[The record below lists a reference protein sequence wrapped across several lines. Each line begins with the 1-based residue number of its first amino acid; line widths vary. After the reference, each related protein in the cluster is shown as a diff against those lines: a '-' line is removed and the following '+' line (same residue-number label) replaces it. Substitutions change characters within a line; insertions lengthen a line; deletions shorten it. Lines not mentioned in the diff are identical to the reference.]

1 MRYWI
6 SIVTAILFTGLT
18 SCRESTPANW
28 DVDITL
34 PIINGSLDIK
44 NFTNDSSFDS
54 GPDHLMNIH
63 IKREIAAV
71 LLDSLFKIPD
81 TVITQKY
88 ISEFPL
94 STDFQP
100 GASFPLTPTDLSF
113 NIGDGVK
120 LKQVQ
125 VRTGKI
131 KVKFSNTVAQPLQ
144 LIYVLP
150 GVKKGAET
158 FSISEIVPTGVNSL
172 EKTYDLAGYSFDLRG
187 ANGNAFNTLLQNY
200 TVSIAPN
207 ASSVSVQYHQGV
219 ELNFS
224 YSDIM
229 PQFAEGYFG
238 TQEITVGPDT
248 TSLSIIKGLKVAN
261 FMLNDAVMNFSVT
274 NELGVE
280 FSGYFNNI
288 IGTGSGKTLTLT
300 GNQLNNMNINRAYR
314 NGTTISA
321 SQYPVAFNAS
331 NSNIVP
337 FISLLPEKV
346 MYGGKITLN
355 PLGNTSGYND
365 FAFYNTGIRVNSDI
379 TIPLKFSAD
388 YFELTTTYT
397 TSFGSL
403 SNFDKVNTGHIKII
417 VTNGFPLEASM
428 QAYMYDANGQ
438 VMDSLFAPGFNT
450 AYRAELNTDYSVR
463 APRIST
469 LYIPVNQQKINNL
482 SNCKSIRL
490 VSRFKP
496 ASSPPDIPIFDTYQ
510 LKMNIVAELSYN
522 AGL

>member
-1 MRYWI
+1 MRFLALC
-6 SIVTAILFTGLT
+6 SLLFILSGLT
-18 SCRESTPANW
+18 SCRENTAANW
-28 DVDITL
+28 DVDLTL

-44 NFTNDSSFDS
+44 NFTNDSSFVS
-54 GPDHLMNIH
+54 GTDHLMNIH
-63 IKREIAAV
+63 INREIASV
-71 LLDSLFKIPD
+71 LLDSIFKIPD

-88 ISEFPL
+88 VSEFPL
-94 STDFQP
+94 PTDFLP

-120 LKQVQ
+120 LKQIQ

-131 KVKFSNTVAQPLQ
+131 KVQFSNTVTQPLQ
-144 LIYVLP
+144 LIYQLP

-158 FSISEIVPTGVNSL
+158 FSISEIIPTGKNSL
-172 EKTYDLAGYSFDLRG
+172 EKVYDLSGYTLDLRG
-187 ANGNAFNTLLQNY
+187 QKGNTFNTLLQNY

-207 ASSVSVQYHQGV
+207 ASSVSVQYGQGV

-224 YSDIM
+224 YSELS

-238 TQEITVGPDT
+238 TQVIDVGPDT
-248 TSLSIIKGLKVAN
+248 TALSIIKGLKVAN
-261 FMLNDAVMNFSVT
+261 FQLSDAVMNFSIT

-288 IGTGSGKTLTLT
+288 VGSGSGKTLTLT
-300 GNQLNNMNINRAYR
+300 GNQLNNININRAYR
-314 NGTTISA
+314 NGTAINP

-346 MYGGKITLN
+346 IYGGKITLN

-403 SNFDKVNTGHIKII
+403 SSFDKVNTGQVKII
-417 VTNGFPLEASM
+417 VTNGFPLEATV
-428 QAYMYDANGQ
+428 QAYLFDVNGQ
-438 VMDSLFAPGFNT
+438 MIDSLLAPGFNT
-450 AYRAELNTDYSVR
+450 AYKADLNTDYTVR

-469 LYIPVNQQKINNL
+469 LYLPVNQTKINNL

-490 VSRFKP
+490 VTRFIP
-496 ASSPPDIPIFDTYQ
+496 ASAPPAVPIFDTYQ